1 MGTDVIAGFAGLLGE
16 AAVIAARRA
25 SRATFR
31 AIDRRGGK
39 SIPTPSPADLPAEP
53 ANPMWDMFRAQLQST
68 LAPLGAKARLARY
81 LGVPRQRITD
91 YLKGRRL
98 PDCEMT
104 LRLLH
109 WLSATRAGH
118 DPSFLVPPDPDQFPP
133 GKHPV

>member
-1 MGTDVIAGFAGLLGE
+1 MV
-16 AAVIAARRA
+16 AARRA

-39 SIPTPSPADLPAEP
+39 RLPAPPDASTAESP
-53 ANPMWDMFRAQLQST
+53 TPMWDVFRDQLRAA
-68 LAPLGAKARLARY
+68 LAPPNAKARLARY

-91 YLKGRRL
+91 YLNGRRI
-98 PDCEMT
+98 PDGEMT

-109 WLSATRAGH
+109 WLTASRAGH
-118 DPSFLVPPDPDQFPP
+118 DPSFLVAPDPDQFPP